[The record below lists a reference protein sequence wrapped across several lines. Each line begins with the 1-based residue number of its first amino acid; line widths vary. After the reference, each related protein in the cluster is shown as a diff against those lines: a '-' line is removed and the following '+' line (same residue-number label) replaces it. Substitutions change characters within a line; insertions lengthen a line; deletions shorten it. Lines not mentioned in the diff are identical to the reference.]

1 MRPPSPST
9 IPPAAHFTEQPYET
23 AGPAQPVT
31 GPVPHAVSKAEALRA
46 PLAFSPPD
54 YLRQGAAVMPPQRF
68 AARDAHVP
76 RAQSPRGRE
85 SNSLDALHVMM
96 AMFREQS

>member
-1 MRPPSPST
+1 MRRPTRRSQLLAPPPV
-9 IPPAAHFTEQPYET
+9 
-23 AGPAQPVT
+23 VT
-31 GPVPHAVSKAEALRA
+31 GALRA
-46 PLAFSPPD
+46 PLAFSPPE

-85 SNSLDALHVMM
+85 SDSLDVLQAMM
-96 AMFREQS
+96 AMFREQSEASERLRREERERC